1 MQIYIRKSFS
11 IMLLCLCLCACSS
24 NGIKD
29 NESSPEIFSGEDVI
43 QEKTEWKDVKNE
55 QVYSLNNKATL
66 FGEYLCI
73 NSMYTNLIFYNKD
86 EAGSYYSWK
95 YPEDILPGVMRTY
108 RHFKYKDQ
116 LICISQIDDGNS
128 EIIIY
133 DSSFVIKSRRKLT
146 SFIPQ
151 YISGK
156 LLYGHSNSME
166 HTIIKAIDLE
176 TLEVKDIYALEL
188 EKRPDFIINNKRE
201 MIICE
206 HPGKDTTSYFK
217 YNNEVLTPIF
227 KTKNSILVSYDHR
240 GLFYLEE
247 NTDSHWNLMFWD
259 GMDIQMIE
267 EIEIDDMNE
276 WIFFNGLP
284 GNIIIEE
291 DFFVS
296 IHTFTEEPYLLIHSF
311 DSKQDTHIV
320 LKKWTFTEADME
332 RYGETFSGIYYEDG
346 QIINYF
352 FSNKAGMLQT
362 QTIVIK

>member
-1 MQIYIRKSFS
+1 
-11 IMLLCLCLCACSS
+11 
-24 NGIKD
+24 
-29 NESSPEIFSGEDVI
+29 
-43 QEKTEWKDVKNE
+43 
-55 QVYSLNNKATL
+55 
-66 FGEYLCI
+66 
-73 NSMYTNLIFYNKD
+73 
-86 EAGSYYSWK
+86 
-95 YPEDILPGVMRTY
+95 
-108 RHFKYKDQ
+108 
-116 LICISQIDDGNS
+116 
-128 EIIIY
+128 
-133 DSSFVIKSRRKLT
+133 
-146 SFIPQ
+146 
-151 YISGK
+151 
-156 LLYGHSNSME
+156 
-166 HTIIKAIDLE
+166 
-176 TLEVKDIYALEL
+176 
-188 EKRPDFIINNKRE
+188 
-201 MIICE
+201 
-206 HPGKDTTSYFK
+206 
-217 YNNEVLTPIF
+217 
-227 KTKNSILVSYDHR
+227 
-240 GLFYLEE
+240 
-247 NTDSHWNLMFWD
+247 MFWD